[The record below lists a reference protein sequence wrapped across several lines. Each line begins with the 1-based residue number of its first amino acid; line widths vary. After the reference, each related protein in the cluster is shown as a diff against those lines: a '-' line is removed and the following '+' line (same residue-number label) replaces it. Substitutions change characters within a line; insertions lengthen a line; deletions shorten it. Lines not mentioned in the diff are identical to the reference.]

1 MKKFDIQVYST
12 NQVFINPDE
21 VMQYHI
27 NVSSKSGAKKV
38 AKAFAKAPE
47 EVLLELFYLKRRE
60 MALVK
65 QAIKGLDGFVGDC
78 GCDVYLH

>member
-21 VMQYHI
+21 VMQYHVD
-27 NVSSKSGAKKV
+27 VSSKSGAKKV
-38 AKAFAKAPE
+38 AKAFAKAPK

-60 MALVK
+60 ITLVK
-65 QAIKGLDGFVGDC
+65 QVVKSLGGFVGDC
-78 GCDVYLH
+78 GCSVYLH